1 MNPHSRSF
9 VTLPAHA
16 RLGFVSFISTVL
28 MVCLLASSTNVQAQ
42 QQGWSPTSS
51 LGTGRVFHTATL
63 LANGKVLVVG
73 GIGPNA
79 YFATASAEL
88 YDPATGQWSA
98 TGSMSIPRESH
109 VAVRL
114 ANGKVLVAG
123 GFSEVPYGSLQTS
136 AEIYDPES
144 GTWSAAG
151 SLSVARGARHSATL
165 LADGRVLVTGGF
177 EAELYDPATGVWSPA
192 GTMNSPR
199 TLHTATL
206 LPDGRVLV
214 VGGINLIPLR
224 SSELYD
230 PYTRS
235 WTPTGDLIIP
245 HVVHTANL
253 LHNGKVLIAGG
264 GRSDYPFDHVNGVDN
279 AELYDPATGQWS
291 ATGSLTAPRVAHTT
305 TLLPDGRVLAA
316 GGFNDGRDNTS
327 AEVYDPATGS
337 WSVADSMNS
346 SRSFHTATLLTNG
359 KVLVAGGSSPS
370 GSLNNAELYT
380 YEFQLIT
387 LNSTSYCI
395 GASWNLRVSSSAPN
409 TIVRLLGTSDGK
421 PWEVANWQKTD
432 ANGNV
437 SETGTFAFGTQGTH
451 SLSVDIGG
459 RASNAVAFEVSTCE
473 LQLALNAT
481 TASVRS
487 RQTVSLVRWRAPV

>member
-1 MNPHSRSF
+1 MRKESVAKIQKQEMNLWFRSLG
-9 VTLPAHA
+9 VLPAHA
-16 RLGFVSFISTVL
+16 WFGFVSLVRTVL
-28 MVCLLASSTNVQAQ
+28 MVCFLASATNVHAQ
-42 QQGWSPTSS
+42 SGWSATGS
-51 LGTGRVFHTATL
+51 LATGRHFHTAVL
-63 LANGKVLVVG
+63 LSNGKVLVVG

-79 YFATASAEL
+79 YFATATAEL

-98 TGSMSIPRESH
+98 TGNMSRPRESH

-114 ANGKVLVAG
+114 TNGKVLVAG
-123 GFSEVPYGSLQTS
+123 GFSGAVYGDPQTS

-151 SLSVARGARHSATL
+151 SLSVARGASHSATL

-177 EAELYDPATGVWSPA
+177 EAELYDPATDVWSPA

-199 TLHTATL
+199 VLHTATL

-214 VGGINLIPLR
+214 VGGTNLIPLR
-224 SSELYD
+224 SAELYD

-235 WTPTGDLIIP
+235 WTPTGDLSIP
-245 HVVHTANL
+245 RVVHTANL

-264 GRSDYPFDHVNGVDN
+264 GRSDYPFDHGNGVDN

-337 WSVADSMNS
+337 WSVADSMIS

-370 GSLNNAELYT
+370 GSLNNAESYDLGF
-380 YEFQLIT
+380 EVPLLT

-395 GASWNLRVSSSAPN
+395 GVPWTLLVIRSARE
-409 TIVRLLGTSDGK
+409 TSVRLLGVSNGASWEIVRWGATNQEGSFTAGGSIADG
-421 PWEVANWQKTD
+421 
-432 ANGNV
+432 
-437 SETGTFAFGTQGTH
+437 SEGTH
-451 SLSVDIGG
+451 TLSVEINGI
-459 RASNAVAFEVSTCE
+459 RSNAVSFAVSKCK
-473 LQLALNAT
+473 
-481 TASVRS
+481 
-487 RQTVSLVRWRAPV
+487 P